1 MISCDARVR
10 HYVVT
15 RLIGGLG
22 NQMFQYAVGRA
33 VSLRTGADLLL
44 DIEEYESDSLR
55 RYELSGYLI
64 DAEIAPCDFYNT
76 VSRVGELGVSL
87 FTRILNYYGG
97 RPKYFIFKER
107 SFAYDERIEAV
118 RAPVFLQGYWQSWLY
133 LRGYEQQ
140 LRADFNLGILPDA
153 TNSGVMEKIASAGR
167 SAVSLHIRRGDYV
180 TNAHTAKYHGLC
192 SPDYY
197 RAAIDYIVERVP
209 NPQFFVF
216 SDDHE
221 WVKSEFDVAYP
232 MTLVQAN
239 GPDQG
244 IFDMALMRS
253 CAHHIIANSSFSWWG
268 AWLNPSP
275 TKIVVAPVHWFADG
289 ATDTRDLIPPEW
301 IRL

>member
-1 MISCDARVR
+1 MPSKEGKRQI
-10 HYVVT
+10 VVS

-33 VSLRTGADLLL
+33 ISLRTGGNLVL
-44 DIEEYESDSLR
+44 DISAFDSDDLR
-55 RYELSGYLI
+55 RYELEGYLI
-64 DAEIAPCDFYNT
+64 NAEVSPRDIDYLANT
-76 VSRVGELGVSL
+76 QNKSRGSFFG
-87 FTRILNYYGG
+87 RIFP
-97 RPKYFIFKER
+97 RYFGKETVKVFKEN
-107 SFAYDERIEAV
+107 SFAYDGRVETLL
-118 RAPVFLQGYWQSWLY
+118 APVVLEGYWQSWRY
-133 LRGYEQQ
+133 FKDFDRELRV
-140 LRADFNLGILPDA
+140 DFSLSVQPDSNNLA
-153 TNSGVMEKIASAGR
+153 VMEQIASVGK

-197 RAAIDYIVERVP
+197 RSAIDYIAKRVSTP
-209 NPQFFVF
+209 HFFIF
-216 SDDHE
+216 SDDHG
-221 WVKSEFDVAYP
+221 WVKSEFDIAYP

-244 IFDMALMRS
+244 IYDMALMKS

-275 TKIVVAPVHWFADG
+275 EKIVVAPNRWFSDE
-289 ATDTRDLIPPEW
+289 ATDTRDLIPSDW